1 VKKGLR
7 RNVMKKQLNFVFG
20 RPTFAIISLAVLG
33 LSYVHN
39 VKAQTPE
46 ASITLPARFSYAA
59 KFVCGF
65 EPPTTATTPPAEPPV
80 KTGNYATVIN
90 LHNPWATTVTIL
102 KKVAIAAPE
111 RFPNTR
117 LIDPTKRFQDTLT
130 SDHGMS
136 IDCTEIVNLLT
147 LNGTA
152 PTTSFI
158 EGWVV
163 IDSFFPTT
171 PTPTAAQLDVI
182 EVTTTSNGPS
192 AAGAPSPVNSHEVTV
207 VPGRS
212 LPAGTWPF

>member
-1 VKKGLR
+1 
-7 RNVMKKQLNFVFG
+7 MKKQLHFVLG
-20 RPTFAIISLAVLG
+20 GAFAIISVAVVG
-33 LSYVHN
+33 LSYVHS
-39 VKAQTPE
+39 VKAQIPD
-46 ASITLPARFSYAA
+46 APITLPARLSYAA

-65 EPPTTATTPPAEPPV
+65 EPATTATLPAEPPV
-80 KTGNYATVIN
+80 KTGNYATVVN
-90 LHNPWATTVTIL
+90 LHNPWATNVTIL

-117 LIDPTKRFQDTLT
+117 LINPTKRFQDTLT

-147 LNGTA
+147 LNGTPPA
-152 PTTSFI
+152 TTFI

-171 PTPTAAQLDVI
+171 PTPTAAPLDVI

-192 AAGAPSPVNSHEVTV
+192 SAGAPSPVNSHELTV

>member
-1 VKKGLR
+1 
-7 RNVMKKQLNFVFG
+7 MKKQLQILLG
-20 RPTFAIISLAVLG
+20 GAFAIITLVAAG
-33 LSYVHN
+33 LIYIHN
-39 VKAQTPE
+39 VKAQSAATP
-46 ASITLPARFSYAA
+46 ITLPARFSYAA

-65 EPPTTATTPPAEPPV
+65 EAPTTHTPPAEPPV

-102 KKVAIAAPE
+102 KKVALAAPE
-111 RFPNTR
+111 TFPNTR
-117 LIDPTKRFQDTLT
+117 LIDPTKRFPDSLT

-147 LNGTA
+147 LNGTPPAA
-152 PTTSFI
+152 PFI

-163 IDSFFPTT
+163 VDSFFPTGT
-171 PTPTAAQLDVI
+171 ATAAALDVI
-182 EVTTTSNGPS
+182 EVTTTANGPS
-192 AAGAPSPVNSHEVTV
+192 STTAANPVNSHEVTV